1 METKSS
7 QIETK
12 SSPMEARNST
22 LVLKVISPE
31 RTLLECSVRSVEFCG
46 ALGPFMVLR
55 DHAPLVSSLESGPVR
70 YTTEDGTR
78 EEIREQTIRAALE
91 LVLEYSRVS
100 DGDCVL

>member
-31 RTLLECSVRSVEFCG
+31 RTLLDCSVRSVEFCG

-78 EEIREQTIRAALE
+78 EEILVRSGFVTVSNNRIIACVE
-91 LVLEYSRVS
+91 L
-100 DGDCVL
+100 